1 MTVQAG
7 AITMR
12 GDGANA
18 EVLIVRPKRSAS
30 EWIFPKGHR
39 EEGESLAE
47 TAVREL
53 REEAGVDG
61 DVVDR
66 VGVSTFTLRGED
78 IHVTYFLVRARGV
91 VPPAERREIRWCRPR
106 DARALLSF
114 DDLKRLVDAAA
125 AMVA

>member
-18 EVLIVRPKRSAS
+18 EILLVRPKRSTT
-30 EWIFPKGHR
+30 EWIFPKGHL
-39 EEGESLAE
+39 EAGESLAE

-66 VGVSTFTLRGED
+66 VGASTFTLRGED
-78 IHVTYFLVRARGV
+78 IHVTYFLVRASGV
-91 VPPAERREIRWCRPR
+91 VPPAERREIRWCSPR
-106 DARALLSF
+106 EARALLSF
-114 DDLKRLVDAAA
+114 DDLKRLVDVAVAMAA
-125 AMVA
+125 